1 MKLHVYLGSFGVQRW
16 STHQIKCNLKPK
28 ETVFGITM
36 IHLKS
41 ILSFFS
47 SPTNCFSQ
55 AKHVPSVGLRLH
67 ERFGDPNQERHCQ
80 TQRQWQFPGTSTW
93 EKKKNKFRPGIAGG
107 SWCKEGGESGRLRR
121 EQALFWQLILMFGEC
136 WMNRLFQF
144 QLMTDFL
151 GLELLGQPTLISW
164 LRIRFDMQLLE
175 NWRVEQVSPLS
186 GEMALSQCV
195 DI

>member
-1 MKLHVYLGSFGVQRW
+1 
-16 STHQIKCNLKPK
+16 
-28 ETVFGITM
+28 
-36 IHLKS
+36 
-41 ILSFFS
+41 
-47 SPTNCFSQ
+47 
-55 AKHVPSVGLRLH
+55 
-67 ERFGDPNQERHCQ
+67 
-80 TQRQWQFPGTSTW
+80 
-93 EKKKNKFRPGIAGG
+93 
-107 SWCKEGGESGRLRR
+107 
-121 EQALFWQLILMFGEC
+121 
-136 WMNRLFQF
+136 MNRLFQF